1 MGQRTL
7 TARFMPGVWV
17 FPGGAVDDAD
27 GDDGWRLA
35 ALRELAEE
43 VGIWATTSG
52 IHVERLPHDAD
63 VMAAARSRG
72 WSFDVRAP
80 RYFANWVTP
89 APMPIRFDTRF
100 YALVGDA
107 EPVVD
112 DQELTQAVWVAPT
125 DAVAAAQTGEWE
137 VSFPTL
143 QTLHDLAAFRDAA
156 DAMARM
162 ESLESVPRV
171 EPHMSIRG
179 GTPSVLLPGQ
189 AGFEEAAIEQA
200 DPEFL
205 DRLRELLR
213 SGSGGPVPEMPGP

>member
-17 FPGGAVDDAD
+17 FPGGAVDDTD
-27 GDDGWRLA
+27 GDEGWRLA

-43 VGIWATTSG
+43 VAIWATTDG
-52 IHVERLPHDAD
+52 IRVERLPHDAD
-63 VMAAARSRG
+63 VMAAARERG
-72 WSFDVRAP
+72 WRFDTHAL

-107 EPVVD
+107 DPIVD
-112 DQELTQAVWVAPT
+112 DQELIQAAWVS
-125 DAVAAAQTGEWE
+125 AAAGVEASRAGTWE

-143 QTLHDLAAFRDAA
+143 QTLRYLAGFVDTG

-162 ESLESVPRV
+162 AALPEVPRI
-171 EPHMSIRG
+171 EPHMSLRG
-179 GTPSVLLPGQ
+179 GIPSVLLPGQ
-189 AGFEEAAIEQA
+189 DGFDDAGVEQA
-200 DPEFL
+200 DPAFL
-205 DRLRELLR
+205 DHLRAAVR
-213 SGSGGPVPEMPGP
+213 SSQGGPIPEMPGG